1 MTRMDKEEHCQR
13 WLTKVN
19 QTCGHFNAQPL
30 GDDVMGELEPCHN
43 THIKLS
49 TVTTRGINLFRTY
62 KEIALGHDGWFYLVF
77 QQAGE
82 AVMAQQDRQTVLQA
96 GDMTLIDAALPCSFW
111 WQDKSTQIS
120 LMLPRQ
126 LLDSPLRPPGAQRL
140 AGTQPMVQMCQRL
153 LQESMQSSSLTGAES
168 DAALAA
174 MVCLL
179 RPLVQQQTALPTRR
193 ERLFEKV
200 LGFIDENIQ
209 AEELRP
215 AWIARENG
223 MSLRS
228 LYRMFADQGL
238 VVAQFIKHRRL
249 DLCAQQLRLTATDE
263 KLATIGHDWGFT
275 DQSHFST
282 AFKQRFGLS
291 PGEYRKRCR

>member
-1 MTRMDKEEHCQR
+1 MAGAKEREDCQR
-13 WLTKVN
+13 WLAKVN
-19 QTCGHFNAQPL
+19 QACGHFDARAL
-30 GDDVMGELEPCHN
+30 GDYVAGELEPCHN
-43 THIKLS
+43 GNLKLS
-49 TVTTRGINLFRTY
+49 TVTASGINLFRTR
-62 KEIALGHDGWFYLVF
+62 KEIASSNDGWFYTVF
-77 QQAGE
+77 QLEGE

-126 LLDSPLRPPGAQRL
+126 LLDSPSRPQGAQRL
-140 AGTQPMVQMCQRL
+140 LSSQPLVQMCHRL
-153 LQESMQSSSLTGAES
+153 LQESMQSCSLTGAES

-174 MVCLL
+174 LVCLL

-193 ERLFEKV
+193 ERLFQKV

-209 AEELRP
+209 AEQLRP
-215 AWIARENG
+215 EWIARENG

-249 DLCAQQLRLTATDE
+249 DLCAQQLRLATTDE
-263 KLATIGHDWGFT
+263 KLASIGYDWGFT

-282 AFKQRFGLS
+282 AFKQRFGMS